1 MILVLGGMCQ
11 GKHSFC
17 KKEFPKAELI
27 DDFECKIREQL
38 RQGKDP
44 VKEAERW
51 IEDKMIGSF
60 TDITGVSIDK
70 ADPIKDTGADSVAG
84 KPELVIIM
92 REVGSGVV
100 PMEREEREWREAVGR
115 VSCLFAERA
124 ARVYRLL
131 AGIPQRLK

>member
-11 GKHSFC
+11 GKHCFC
-17 KKEFPKAELI
+17 KKAFPKAELI
-27 DDFECKIREQL
+27 DDLECKIREQL
-38 RQGKDP
+38 KQGKDP

-51 IEDKMIGSF
+51 IEDRAGLFSYDIGESGDASEEIKDIGS
-60 TDITGVSIDK
+60 
-70 ADPIKDTGADSVAG
+70 DSG
-84 KPELVIIM
+84 EKNRELVIIM

-100 PMEREEREWREAVGR
+100 PMDREEREWREAVGR

>member
-17 KKEFPKAELI
+17 KKEFPTAVLI
-27 DDFECKIREQL
+27 DDFEYKIREQL
-38 RQGKDP
+38 KQGKDP

-51 IEDKMIGSF
+51 LEDNTGSF
-60 TDITGVSIDK
+60 TDITGVSSDK
-70 ADPIKDTGADSVAG
+70 ADRIKDMGSDSVAE

-100 PMEREEREWREAVGR
+100 PMDREEREWREAVGR